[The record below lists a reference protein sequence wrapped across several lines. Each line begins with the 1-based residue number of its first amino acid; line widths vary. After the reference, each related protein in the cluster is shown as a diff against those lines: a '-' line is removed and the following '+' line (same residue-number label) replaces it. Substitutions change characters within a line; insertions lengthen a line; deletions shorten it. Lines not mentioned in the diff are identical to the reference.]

1 MNLKFPLGQTVATPN
16 ALDQL
21 TPEDV
26 LCGLQR
32 HQSGDWG
39 DVCEDDKKE
48 NDLALQKGI
57 RLFSAYRTP
66 THKKFWIIRD
76 ATATIACS
84 ILATAARLGFCA

>member
-1 MNLKFPLGQTVATPN
+1 MNPKFSLGQTVATPN

-21 TPEDV
+21 TPDDV

-48 NDLALQKGI
+48 NDLALENGI
-57 RLFSAYRTP
+57 RLFSVYRTP
-66 THKKFWIIRD
+66 NHIKFWIITEADR
-76 ATATIACS
+76 S
-84 ILATAARLGFCA
+84 ITTVLMPEDY

>member
-1 MNLKFPLGQTVATPN
+1 MNPKFHLGQTVATPN

-21 TPEDV
+21 TQDDV

-48 NDLALQKGI
+48 NDLALENGI
-57 RLFSAYRTP
+57 RLFSVYRTP
-66 THKKFWIIRD
+66 THKKFWIITEADR
-76 ATATIACS
+76 S
-84 ILATAARLGFCA
+84 ITTVLMPEDY